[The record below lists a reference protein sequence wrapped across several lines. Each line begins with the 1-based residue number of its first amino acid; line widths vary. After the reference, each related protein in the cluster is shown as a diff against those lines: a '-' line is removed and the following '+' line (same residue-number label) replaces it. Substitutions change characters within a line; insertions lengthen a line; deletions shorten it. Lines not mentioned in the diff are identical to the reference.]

1 MHFAK
6 PRQLSNIATKA
17 VYLSPSGEA
26 DCLFAVIRDGKSQ
39 RRSKMKKFLSIILAA
54 ALCLGLM
61 TGALA
66 ADTPTVP
73 SGAAVAVI
81 VTSNLRGDID
91 YYPQLAALKADYE
104 SKGLEVIL
112 ADGGNFLRGSV
123 YAASD
128 FGGTIVDLM
137 NEVGYAVAGV
147 GEQEFGWGNAS
158 TGSENHGDLK
168 QYRTL
173 LDFAAADGVKL
184 ITATVLNADG
194 DLAFAPYYTVTTKS
208 GFDIT
213 FVGATVLSETKNFAD
228 DSIFAGYTLLSG
240 ESATFASNAAY
251 ENASGQI
258 VGLAADPSGEPTVE
272 VMFYNASGSIVGENY
287 AMIPVEFDGTS
298 PVDTRVAKRVADLKD
313 EQKNAP
319 SAYSDVTLVGA
330 SQAACKGETNL
341 GDLWT
346 DALRWFATEGGI
358 ENYFEEDDI
367 SAGNAKIA
375 VDDAHVVA
383 LWNGGNLRADIQP
396 GLVTSADLATVLP
409 YPNKVAV
416 VYMTGAQLV
425 EALEAAS
432 QGLPYT
438 GATASTA
445 NSFMQVSGIEYSVD
459 ISTEFDGGEKYGE
472 HWRRANSIGRV
483 SVSDING
490 APLDETATYAVI
502 TSNANYNG
510 MDSSYIFREAQE
522 ADVRSAIT
530 TAVVRDVV
538 WLYIKNE
545 LNGAIDERYAE
556 PQGRVSIDG
565 YVDIPADALYL
576 DAIEFVGEHKLM
588 NGTGEGRFEPN
599 APMTRAT
606 FATVLWRY
614 AGSPKVENAASFTD
628 ADESWYLDAIAWAES
643 TGAIKGYGNGCFGC
657 DDPVTRED
665 AATIL
670 WRLCGEPNDIAADR
684 TFSDADA
691 IFDYAATAV
700 AWACSNGI
708 LETDDAGAI
717 QPKREANRAEL
728 AVLLMNYDVVVR
740 SQGEE

>member
-1 MHFAK
+1 
-6 PRQLSNIATKA
+6 
-17 VYLSPSGEA
+17 
-26 DCLFAVIRDGKSQ
+26 
-39 RRSKMKKFLSIILAA
+39 MKKFLSIILAL
-54 ALCLGLM
+54 ALCLGL
-61 TGALA
+61 TGGAFA
-66 ADTPTVP
+66 ADTPTSAQYPTVP
-73 SGAAVAVI
+73 SGAAVAVV
-81 VTSNLRGDID
+81 VTSNVRGDID
-91 YYPQLAALKADYE
+91 LYPQIAALKAYYE
-104 SKGLEVIL
+104 GRGLEVIL

-137 NEVGYAVAGV
+137 NEVGYTVAGI
-147 GEQEFGWGNAS
+147 GEREFDWGNAT
-158 TGSENHGDLK
+158 TGTENHGDFK

-184 ITATVLNADG
+184 VSATVLNADG
-194 DLAFAPYYTVTTKS
+194 ECAFEPSYTVTTKS

-213 FVGATVLSETKNFAD
+213 FVGATDLSAPKTFAD
-228 DSIFAGYTLLSG
+228 DSIFAGYAFLSG
-240 ESATFASNAAY
+240 GAKSDAVNTAF

-258 VGLAADPSGEPTVE
+258 VELSADPSGDTTVE
-272 VMFYNASGSIVGENY
+272 VIFYDANGSIVGENY
-287 AMIPVEFDGTS
+287 AFVAVEFDDNS
-298 PVDTRVAKRVADLKD
+298 PVDTAIAARVDAMKD

-319 SAYSDVTLVGA
+319 SAYSDYTLVGA
-330 SQAACKGETNL
+330 NQAACKGETNL
-341 GDLWT
+341 GDLWA

-358 ENYFEEDDI
+358 ENYFEEDDVA
-367 SAGNAKIA
+367 AGNARIA
-375 VDDAHVVA
+375 VDDKHVVA

-396 GLVTSADLATVLP
+396 GLVTAADLSAVLP

-416 VYMTGAQLV
+416 VYMTGAQLL

-432 QGLPYT
+432 QGLPCT

-445 NSFMQVSGIEYSVD
+445 NSFMQVSGLEYSVD
-459 ISTEFDGGEKYGE
+459 ISKAFDGGEKYGE
-472 HWRRANSIGRV
+472 HWRRANSINRV
-483 SVSDING
+483 SIDSVNG
-490 APLDETATYAVI
+490 EAFDESATYAVI

-510 MDSSYIFREAQE
+510 MDSSYIFKEAQE
-522 ADVRSAIT
+522 ADARCAIT

-538 WLYIKNE
+538 WMYIKNE
-545 LNGAIDERYAE
+545 LSGEIGEQYAA

-614 AGSPKVENAASFTD
+614 AGSPTAEDAATFVD
-628 ADESWYLDAIAWAES
+628 ADESWYLDAIAWAQSE
-643 TGAIKGYGNGCFGC
+643 GIINGYGDGVFGC

-670 WRLCGEPNDIAADR
+670 WRYAGSPTAENAA
-684 TFSDADA
+684 TFADADE
-691 IFDYAATAV
+691 IFGYAATAV
-700 AWACSNGI
+700 AWAGENGI
-708 LETDDAGAI
+708 LSTDADGNIA
-717 QPKREANRAEL
+717 PKREADRAEL
-728 AVLLMNYDVVVR
+728 AVLLMNYDAFAR
-740 SQGEE
+740 SLEK